1 MSIEGRIAVD
11 VGFSESTS
19 ASGVQSLKRITLT
32 STDSY
37 SSGKVA
43 VISGTASTQLAT
55 IPVNPS
61 TFRDASGSLV
71 AFTSSVSRV
80 AFKSS
85 GAASISDAS
94 TGAVVPCDGNSVSV
108 FSLAGNQGDDLQ
120 IQSASGTVSYTIVIY
135 GT

>member
-11 VGFSESTS
+11 VGFSDSTS
-19 ASGVQSLKRITLT
+19 ASGVQSLKRIALT

-43 VISGTASTQLAT
+43 VISGTASTQAVT

-61 TFRDASGSLV
+61 TFRNANGAIVS
-71 AFTSSVSRV
+71 FTSSISRV

-85 GAASISDAS
+85 GPAAVSDPS
-94 TGAVVPCDGNSVSV
+94 SDTVVPCDGNSVSV
-108 FSLAGNQGDDLQ
+108 FSLEGNQGEDLRVQ
-120 IQSASGTVSYTIVIY
+120 ATSGTVSYTIVIY

>member
-11 VGFSESTS
+11 VGFSDSTT
-19 ASGVQSLKRITLT
+19 ASGVQSLKRIALT

-43 VISGTASTQLAT
+43 VLSGTASTQAIT
-55 IPVNPS
+55 VPVNP
-61 TFRDASGSLV
+61 TAFRDAGGSLV
-71 AFTSSVSRV
+71 SFTSSISKV

-85 GAASISDAS
+85 GAASLIDYS

-108 FSLAGNQGDDLQ
+108 FSLQGNQGDDLQ
-120 IQSASGTVSYTIVIY
+120 IQASSGTVSYTIVIY
-135 GT
+135 GA

>member
-19 ASGVQSLKRITLT
+19 ASGVQSLKRIALT

-61 TFRDASGSLV
+61 TFRDASGALV

-85 GAASISDAS
+85 GPASVSDPS
-94 TGAVVPCDGNSVSV
+94 SGSVVPCDGNSVAV
-108 FSLAGNQGDDLQ
+108 FSITGNSGDDLQ

>member
-11 VGFSESTS
+11 VGFSDSTS
-19 ASGVQSLKRITLT
+19 ASGVQSLKRIALT

-43 VISGTASTQLAT
+43 VISGTANTQVAT

-61 TFRDASGSLV
+61 TFRDASGALV
-71 AFTSSVSRV
+71 AITSSVSRV
-80 AFKSS
+80 AIKSS
-85 GAASISDAS
+85 GPASVSDAS
-94 TGAVVPCDGNSVSV
+94 SGAIVPCDGNSVAV
-108 FSLAGNQGDDLQ
+108 FSITGNSGDDLQ

>member
-19 ASGVQSLKRITLT
+19 ASGVQSLKRIALT

-43 VISGTASTQLAT
+43 VISGTASTQVTT

-85 GAASISDAS
+85 GPASISDAS
-94 TGAVVPCDGNSVSV
+94 SGSTVLCDGNSVSV
-108 FSLAGNQGDDLQ
+108 FSLTGNGGDDLQ

>member
-19 ASGVQSLKRITLT
+19 ASGVQSLKRIALT

-43 VISGTASTQLAT
+43 VISGTASTQVTT

-85 GAASISDAS
+85 GPASVSDAS
-94 TGAVVPCDGNSVSV
+94 SGSIVLCDGNSVSV
-108 FSLAGNQGDDLQ
+108 FSLTGNGGDDLQ

>member
-19 ASGVQSLKRITLT
+19 ASGVQSLKRIALT

-43 VISGTASTQLAT
+43 VISGTASIQVTT

-85 GAASISDAS
+85 GPASVSDAS
-94 TGAVVPCDGNSVSV
+94 SGSIVLCDGNSVSV
-108 FSLAGNQGDDLQ
+108 FSLTGNGGDDLQ
-120 IQSASGTVSYTIVIY
+120 IQSASGTISYTIVIY